1 MAKKLLAAALI
12 IAVFAVALPLSLLT
26 ASADN
31 TLPTPE
37 TIGGTD
43 YSDDIWFGSDTIV
56 MDCYRSLVDGTE
68 GSYNTLTGV
77 AGGTFSPN
85 GFAADTTLA
94 EGVGVVSYKF
104 KFNGNYQF
112 SDESGELKPT
122 FGNLGIKL
130 GTFTHT
136 DGNKRTAYVVFRRC
150 QGTMFLMTNDGIAV
164 KTFGSSA
171 DTANTVDNI
180 RITVKYDKTANTVSV
195 WANDTFLSTQD
206 ISDLTDF
213 ALAENFGEIW
223 NYAPGSINGVTNTMD
238 ITEPR
243 AYGTLLKSAG
253 VQFVPTRG
261 SKVDLTSQL
270 TLSDE
275 ALNSTW
281 KSTGKITIPKGVD
294 STYTFNGITLNEGDT
309 IYASFAFTQYASAG
323 TGNDIAGGA
332 TSYLW
337 AKNGSTYG
345 YTGPRS
351 AWNHFISSTGFSF
364 VQGDAPNLNGDG
376 SKASNHGAVIIFTK
390 YVVNT
395 GALEVWANYKPYGK
409 SWDLYKVGTYTVPN
423 DQYIFGIHSPSTS
436 TEDTVVELVQYW
448 KDTTDRT
455 YYQDVLDAYYS
466 NGQNFNKGSLIS
478 DTTYN
483 LTGTGN
489 VQFTG
494 VDIDLSGDKSYT
506 MEADVT
512 VGETTETEVRAMFVP
527 IITKDS
533 EGNKRIV
540 AAGVSWNGDWSSGT
554 GKPVQNGMPWFC
566 VGTGNDL
573 LNNSSS
579 TVATGTTFK
588 LRVVTTV
595 SDIKIYINGEL
606 KVIRDISSESYVEP
620 VLGMYVR
627 RVSSAKFENLKVWG
641 DALSTDKM
649 NLTYKVVE
657 GGNAL
662 YTTPATRYE
671 VDNFGKLTANKSFS
685 AIASNVDFSS
695 TSNLTLK
702 ASVAI
707 DSFAHDGDGGTDQNT
722 VFVPRFIVGQYNRAD
737 GKIGYLEYYVHRNWM
752 HAALATEEHRTVA
765 VQTDIAGNIGDEPYG
780 WSMPSWTKWKTLE
793 PTLSTGYNFEATI
806 ANGKLSIKL
815 NGVSAIADYDLSQ
828 LDGFTPVL
836 GAGALLDGDFGA
848 GWNEKEMV
856 KLNNKAT
863 VTVITSFST
872 NDAYK
877 TVTPYTDEVGNKAF
891 ASGYNGK
898 FVNITVAPANGFA
911 LKAGSLKLGD
921 KNVINAVK
929 TDTTGL
935 TYDIESA
942 DAAIAA
948 EFVTGNDAMTGAVLG
963 TQYREKTESKEAA
976 VRFLTRFYVN
986 GLSDQNV
993 QTENGIAVGTRT
1005 IKDYGVL
1012 AAKSE
1017 DLNGAELTM
1026 ANKKYSA
1033 SGINNYI
1040 YSYTENY
1047 VEIAVAVIPKT
1058 DNTEYTL
1065 RGYIEFSDGTIV
1077 YTDAFTGT
1085 LAAAKAAAGK

>member
-31 TLPTPE
+31 ALPTPE

-43 YSDDIWFGSDTIV
+43 YTDSISFAATDIERYAGLIN
-56 MDCYRSLVDGTE
+56 GT
-68 GSYNTLTGV
+68 TTGNELSGV
-77 AGGTFSPN
+77 GAGAYVPS
-85 GFAADTTLA
+85 GFAADTTLT

-104 KFNGNYQF
+104 TFHGDVLYTTT
-112 SDESGELKPT
+112 GETRTPT
-122 FGNLGIKL
+122 WGRVGVKL
-130 GTFTHT
+130 GTYTKNGGTRPIFV
-136 DGNKRTAYVVFRRC
+136 NFRRN
-150 QGTMFLMTNDGIAV
+150 QSNIYLMDSWGEAAAG
-164 KTFGSSA
+164 FGS
-171 DTANTVDNI
+171 TAETQNDCTSL
-180 RITVKYDKTANTVSV
+180 RITVKYDKAANEVSV
-195 WANDTFLSTQD
+195 WANDTFLKTLDMST
-206 ISDLTDF
+206 ISDFT
-213 ALAENFGEIW
+213 
-223 NYAPGSINGVTNTMD
+223 VTNDFGSVDLSGVGTTD
-238 ITEPR
+238 GVANTVDVTE
-243 AYGTLLKSAG
+243 AKAFGSFFKSYGTE
-253 VQFVPTRG
+253 FVPTRG
-261 SKVDLTSQL
+261 SKTDLTSQL

-275 ALNSTW
+275 TLNAAW
-281 KSTGKITIPKGVD
+281 KSTGKLTIPSG
-294 STYTFNGITLNEGDT
+294 TAAQYYFNGITLNEGDT
-309 IYASFAFTQYASAG
+309 IYTSFALTQY
-323 TGNDIAGGA
+323 GGSGSNA
-332 TSYLW
+332 ADYGLVW
-337 AKNGSTYG
+337 ANGSTLG
-345 YTGPRS
+345 YFAAKPGWQQVNATTN
-351 AWNHFISSTGFSF
+351 AYSF
-364 VQGDAPNLNGDG
+364 VAGDAPLGNA
-376 SKASNHGAVIIFTK
+376 SKNSNVGPVIIYTK
-390 YVVNT
+390 YVVDT
-395 GALEVWANYKPYGK
+395 GALEVWANYIKYGQTTLG
-409 SWDLYKVGTYTVPN
+409 LYKVGSYTVPN
-423 DQYIFGIHSPSTS
+423 DQYRFGAFTNETPPQ
-436 TEDTVVELVQYW
+436 DTIIEYVQYW

-455 YYQDVLDAYYS
+455 YYQDALDAYYN
-466 NGQNFNKGSLIS
+466 NGQNFDKGSLIS

-512 VGETTETEVRAMFVP
+512 VGETTTTEVRAMFVP
-527 IITKDS
+527 IITKNS
-533 EGNKRIV
+533 EGNKQIV
-540 AAGVSWNGDWSSGT
+540 AAGVAWNGNWSSGT
-554 GKPVQNGMPWFC
+554 GQPVQNGNPWFC
-566 VGTGNDL
+566 TGVYNGL
-573 LNNSSS
+573 NNNSSS

-606 KVIRDISSESYVEP
+606 KVTRDISSESYVEP
-620 VLGMYVR
+620 VLGIYVR
-627 RVSSAKFENLKVWG
+627 RVSSAKFENLKIWG
-641 DALSTDKM
+641 DALSTAKK

-702 ASVAI
+702 ATVAI
-707 DSFAHDGDGGTDQNT
+707 DSFAHDGDGGTHSNT
-722 VFVPRFIVGQYNRAD
+722 VFVPRFIVGQYNRSD
-737 GKIGYLEYYVHRNWM
+737 GKIGYLEYFVHRNWL
-752 HAALATEEHRTVA
+752 HAALATEEHSVVA
-765 VQTDIAGNIGDEPYG
+765 VQTDIKSNVGDQPYG
-780 WSMPSWTKWKTLE
+780 YSFGSWTTE
-793 PTLSTGYNFEATI
+793 PTLSSVYSFEATI

-836 GAGALLDGDFGA
+836 GAGALLDGDFGLS
-848 GWNEKEMV
+848 WNEETMV
-856 KLNNKAT
+856 KLNDKAT

-872 NDAYK
+872 DDAYK
-877 TVTPYTDEVGNKAF
+877 TVTPYTDENGNKAF
-891 ASGYNGK
+891 ASGYNGE

-921 KNVINAVK
+921 KNVINAVT

-963 TQYREKTESKEAA
+963 TQYREMTENKPAA

-1012 AAKSE
+1012 AKRSE

-1026 ANKKYSA
+1026 ANKSYSA

-1047 VEIAVAVIPKT
+1047 VEIAVAITPNT
-1058 DNTEYTL
+1058 DDTEYTL

-1085 LAAAKAAAGK
+1085 FAAAKAAAGK

>member
-43 YSDDIWFGSDTIV
+43 YSDDIWFGSNAII
-56 MDCYRSLVDGTE
+56 MDRYRSLVDGTE

-112 SDESGELKPT
+112 SDETGELKRT
-122 FGNLGIKL
+122 FGNLAIKL

-136 DGNKRTAYVVFRRC
+136 DGKGRTAYVVFRRC
-150 QGTMFLMTNDGIAV
+150 QGTMYLMTGDGIAV

-171 DTANTVDNI
+171 DTAETVDNI
-180 RITVKYDKTANTVSV
+180 RITVKYDKAANTVSV

-206 ISDLTDF
+206 LSDLTDF

-223 NYAPGSINGVTNTMD
+223 NYGPGSINGVTNTMD
-238 ITEPR
+238 ITEPK

-253 VQFVPTRG
+253 TQFVPTRG
-261 SKVDLTSQL
+261 GKVDLTAQL

-309 IYASFAFTQYASAG
+309 IYASFAFTQYASVG
-323 TGNDIAGGA
+323 TGDDIAGGA

-337 AKNGSTYG
+337 AKSGNTYG

-364 VQGDAPNLNGDG
+364 VQGDAPNLNRDG
-376 SKASNHGAVIIFTK
+376 SKASNEGAVIIFTK

-395 GALEVWANYKPYGK
+395 GALEVWANYKPWGK
-409 SWDLYKVGTYTVPN
+409 NWDLYKVGTYTVPN
-423 DQYIFGIHSPSTS
+423 DQYIFGIHSPYTS
-436 TEDTVVELVQYW
+436 TQDTVVELVQYW
-448 KDTTDRT
+448 KDTTERT
-455 YYQDVLDAYYS
+455 YFQDAADVYRSVGENS
-466 NGQNFNKGSLIS
+466 NLGALYTGN
-478 DTTYN
+478 TYN
-483 LTGTGN
+483 MSDVTAGN
-489 VQFTG
+489 YRFEG
-494 VDIDLSGDKSYT
+494 INIDLSGAKSFT
-506 MEADVT
+506 MEGT
-512 VGETTETEVRAMFVP
+512 VNVP
-527 IITKDS
+527 SLKDS
-533 EGNKRIV
+533 ESRVAFVPVIADGNPIMASV
-540 AAGVSWNGDWSSGT
+540 QWNGSTTHDGHPFIWTSY
-554 GKPVQNGMPWFC
+554 
-566 VGTGNDL
+566 
-573 LNNSSS
+573 NNS
-579 TVATGTTFK
+579 TATDAAWGINYDCTNGITFKMKVATTATNVK
-588 LRVVTTV
+588 LYVNDELVLTKALTGFTDIQPILMVYMRRSYATV
-595 SDIKIYINGEL
+595 SDMKI
-606 KVIRDISSESYVEP
+606 
-620 VLGMYVR
+620 
-627 RVSSAKFENLKVWG
+627 WG
-641 DALSTDKM
+641 DALSTAKK

-685 AIASNVDFSS
+685 AIASNIDFSS

-702 ASVAI
+702 AHVAI

-737 GKIGYLEYYVHRNWM
+737 GKIGYLEYFVHRNWL
-752 HAALATEEHRTVA
+752 HAALATEEHSVVA
-765 VQTDIAGNIGDEPYG
+765 VQNDIAGNIGDTPYG
-780 WSMPSWTKWKTLE
+780 FSLGSWTTSSTLLS
-793 PTLSTGYNFEATI
+793 TLSTGYNFEATI

-815 NGVSAIADYDLSQ
+815 NGFSAIADYDLSQ

-848 GWNEKEMV
+848 SWNEKTMV

-872 NDAYK
+872 DDAYK

-891 ASGYNGK
+891 ASGYNGE

-921 KNVINAVK
+921 KNVINAVT

-1012 AAKSE
+1012 AARSE

-1026 ANKKYSA
+1026 ANKSYSA

-1085 LAAAKAAAGK
+1085 FAAAKAAAGK

>member
-31 TLPTPE
+31 ALPTPE

-43 YSDDIWFGSDTIV
+43 YSDDIWFGSSSLL
-56 MDCYRSLVDGTE
+56 MDRYESLVNGTE
-68 GSYNTLTGV
+68 GSFNTLTGV
-77 AGGTFSPN
+77 EGGTFSPN

-112 SDESGELKPT
+112 SDASGELAMT
-122 FGNLGIKL
+122 YGNLGIKL

-136 DGNKRTAYVVFRRC
+136 DGKARTAYVVFRRC
-150 QGTMFLMTNDGIAV
+150 QNTIYLLTNDGIAV
-164 KTFGSSA
+164 KEFGSNA
-171 DTANTVDNI
+171 DTASTVSDI
-180 RITVKYDKTANTVSV
+180 RITVKYDKAANTVSV
-195 WANDTFLSTQD
+195 WTNDTFLNTLNLN
-206 ISDLTDF
+206 DLTDF
-213 ALAENFGEIW
+213 ALAENFGQIW
-223 NYAPGSINGVTNTMD
+223 NYNPGSIGGKTNTMD
-238 ITEPR
+238 VTEAK

-261 SKVDLTSQL
+261 NKTDLTSQL

-275 ALNSTW
+275 TLNATW

-323 TGNDIAGGA
+323 TGDIAGGA
-332 TSYLW
+332 VSYLW
-337 AKNGSTYG
+337 AKNGGTYG

-351 AWNHFISSTGFSF
+351 EWQHFLSSDIFSF
-364 VQGDAPNLNGDG
+364 VAGNAPNLNGEA
-376 SKASNHGAVIIFTK
+376 SKNSNKGPVIIYTK

-395 GALEVWANYKPYGK
+395 GALEVWANYYEYGQETLG
-409 SWDLYKVGTYTVPN
+409 LYKVGSYTVPN
-423 DQYIFGIHSPSTS
+423 DQYIFGIHSPVSS
-436 TEDTVVELVQYW
+436 SQDTVVEYVQYW
-448 KDTTDRT
+448 KDTTERT
-455 YYQDVLDAYYS
+455 YFQDALDAYYS
-466 NGQNFNKGSLIS
+466 DGQNFNKGSLIS

-483 LTGTGN
+483 LSGTGN
-489 VQFTG
+489 IQFTG

-512 VGETTETEVRAMFVP
+512 VGENIETEARAMFVP
-527 IITKDS
+527 VLTKGSD
-533 EGNKRIV
+533 GNKRIV
-540 AAGVSWNGDWSSGT
+540 AGGVCWNGDWSAGT
-554 GKPVQNGMPWFC
+554 GKPVQNGHPWFC
-566 VGTGNDL
+566 TGVWNDL
-573 LNNSSS
+573 NNVDYSS
-579 TVATGTTFK
+579 TVATGTKFK

-595 SDIKIYINGEL
+595 SDIKIYVNGEL
-606 KVIRDISSESYVEP
+606 KVTKDISNESYVEP
-620 VLGMYVR
+620 VLGIFVR

-641 DALSTDKM
+641 DALSTNKK

-671 VDNFGKLTANKSFS
+671 VDNFGKITANKSFS
-685 AIASNVDFSS
+685 AIASNIDFSS

-702 ASVAI
+702 AYVGI
-707 DSFAHDGDGGTDQNT
+707 DSFEHDGDGGTYQNT
-722 VFVPRFIVGQYNRAD
+722 VFVPRFIVGQYNRDD

-765 VQTDIAGNIGDEPYG
+765 VQTDIKGNIGDTPYG
-780 WSMPSWTKWKTLE
+780 WSLGSWTKE

-806 ANGKLSIKL
+806 ANGKLSITV

-828 LDGFTPVL
+828 LNGFTPVL

-848 GWNEKEMV
+848 GWDEAKMV
-856 KLNNKAT
+856 GLNNKAT
-863 VTVITSFST
+863 VTVLTSFST

-877 TVTPYTDEVGNKAF
+877 TVTPYTDNNGNKVF
-891 ASGYNGK
+891 ASGYNGG

-921 KNVINAVK
+921 KNVINAVE
-929 TDTTGL
+929 TDATGL

-963 TQYREKTESKEAA
+963 TQYREVDGTKPAA

-993 QTENGIAVGTRT
+993 QTVNGIAVGTRT
-1005 IKDYGVL
+1005 ITDYGVL
-1012 AAKSE
+1012 AARSE
-1017 DLNGAELTM
+1017 DLNSELTM
-1026 ANKKYSA
+1026 DNKSYSA

-1040 YSYTENY
+1040 YDYTENY

-1085 LAAAKAAAGK
+1085 FAAAKAAAGK

>member
-1 MAKKLLAAALI
+1 MKVKSMAKKLLAAALI

-43 YSDDIWFGSDTIV
+43 YSDKIWFGSDSLL
-56 MDCYRSLVDGTE
+56 MDRYESLVNGTE
-68 GSYNTLTGV
+68 GSFNTLTGV
-77 AGGTFSPN
+77 ANGTFSPN

-104 KFNGNYQF
+104 KFNGNFQF
-112 SDESGELKPT
+112 SDANGEVQPT
-122 FGNLGIKL
+122 YGNLGIKL
-130 GTFTHT
+130 GTFTNT
-136 DGNKRTAYVVFRRC
+136 KGEARTVYVVFRRC
-150 QGTMFLMTNDGIAV
+150 QSTIFLMTNYGEAIGNAL
-164 KTFGSSA
+164 GSNA
-171 DTANTVDNI
+171 DTASTVEDI
-180 RITVKYDKTANTVSV
+180 RITVKYDKAANTVSV
-195 WANDTFLSTQD
+195 WTNDTFLNTLNLN
-206 ISDLTDF
+206 DLTDF

-223 NYAPGSINGVTNTMD
+223 NYNPGSIGGKTNTMD
-238 ITEPR
+238 VTEAK

-261 SKVDLTSQL
+261 NKTDLTSQL

-275 ALNSTW
+275 TLNAAW

-323 TGNDIAGGA
+323 TDDIAVGT

-351 AWNHFISSTGFSF
+351 AYNQFLSSDRFSF
-364 VQGDAPNLNGDG
+364 VAGNAPNLNGDT
-376 SKASNHGAVIIFTK
+376 SKAGNEGAVIIFTK
-390 YVVNT
+390 YVVDT
-395 GALEVWANYKPYGK
+395 GALEVWANYKPFGK
-409 SWDLYKVGTYTVPN
+409 SWNLYKVGTYTVPN
-423 DQYIFGIHSPSTS
+423 DQYIFGIHSPATS
-436 TEDTVVELVQYW
+436 SVDTVVEYVQYW
-448 KDTTDRT
+448 KDTTERT
-455 YYQDVLDAYYS
+455 YFQDAADVYRS
-466 NGQNFNKGSLIS
+466 VGENGNVGALYAGN
-478 DTTYN
+478 TYN
-483 LTGTGN
+483 MSNEYAGN
-489 VQFTG
+489 YRFEG
-494 VDIDLSGDKSYT
+494 INIDLSGEKSFT
-506 MEADVT
+506 MEGT
-512 VGETTETEVRAMFVP
+512 VNVPSLKASESRVAFVP
-527 IITKDS
+527 VIAD
-533 EGNKRIV
+533 GNPIM
-540 AAGVSWNGDWSSGT
+540 AS
-554 GKPVQNGMPWFC
+554 VQW
-566 VGTGNDL
+566 
-573 LNNSSS
+573 NSSNANEGFPFIWTS
-579 TVATGTTFK
+579 YDNATATDANYNIRYDCTNGITFK
-588 LRVVTTV
+588 MKVVTTATSVELYVNDALVLTKDLTGFTNVEPILMVYLRRTYATV
-595 SDIKIYINGEL
+595 SDMKI
-606 KVIRDISSESYVEP
+606 
-620 VLGMYVR
+620 
-627 RVSSAKFENLKVWG
+627 WG
-641 DALSTDKM
+641 DALSTDKK

-671 VDNFGKLTANKSFS
+671 VDNFGKFTANKSFS

-702 ASVAI
+702 ATVSI
-707 DSFAHDGDGGTDQNT
+707 DSFEHNGDGGTYQNT
-722 VFVPRFIVGQYNRAD
+722 VFVPRFIVGQYIRDD
-737 GKIGYLEYYVHRNWM
+737 GKIGYLEYYVHRNWL
-752 HAALATEEHRTVA
+752 HAALATEEHSTVA
-765 VQTDIAGNIGDEPYG
+765 VQTDIKGNAGDTPYG
-780 WSMPSWTKWKTLE
+780 FSFASWTKE
-793 PTLSTGYNFEATI
+793 PTLGTAYNFEATI

-856 KLNNKAT
+856 GLNNKAT
-863 VTVITSFST
+863 VAVITSFST
-872 NDAYK
+872 NDSYK
-877 TVTPYTDEVGNKAF
+877 TVTPYTDENGNKAF
-891 ASGYNGK
+891 ASGYNGG

-942 DAAIAA
+942 NAAIAA

-963 TQYREKTESKEAA
+963 TQYREADGTKAAA

-993 QTENGIAVGTRT
+993 QTENGIAVGNRT
-1005 IKDYGVL
+1005 ITDYGVL
-1012 AAKSE
+1012 AARSE
-1017 DLNGAELTM
+1017 DLNAELTM
-1026 ANKKYSA
+1026 ENKSYSA

-1047 VEIAVAVIPKT
+1047 VEIAVAVIPNT
-1058 DNTEYTL
+1058 DDTEYTL

-1077 YTDAFTGT
+1077 YTEAFTGT
-1085 LAAAKAAAGK
+1085 FAAAKAAAGK

>member
-31 TLPTPE
+31 ALPTPE

-43 YSDDIWFGSDTIV
+43 YSDDIWFRSDTIV
-56 MDCYRSLVDGTE
+56 MDRYASLVNGTE
-68 GSYNTLTGV
+68 GSFNTLTGV
-77 AGGTFSPN
+77 EGGTFSPN

-112 SDESGELKPT
+112 SDASGELT
-122 FGNLGIKL
+122 MTYGNLGIKL

-136 DGNKRTAYVVFRRC
+136 DGKARTAYVVFRRC
-150 QGTMFLMTNDGIAV
+150 QNTIYLLTNDGIAV
-164 KTFGSSA
+164 KEFGSNA
-171 DTANTVDNI
+171 DTASTVSDI
-180 RITVKYDKTANTVSV
+180 RITVKYDKAANTVSV
-195 WANDTFLSTQD
+195 WTNDTFLNTLNLN
-206 ISDLTDF
+206 DLTDF

-223 NYAPGSINGVTNTMD
+223 NYNPGSINGVTNTMD

-323 TGNDIAGGA
+323 TGSDIAGGA

-395 GALEVWANYKPYGK
+395 GALEVWANYTPYGK

-423 DQYIFGIHSPSTS
+423 EQYIFGIHSPSTS

-448 KDTTDRT
+448 KDTTERT
-455 YYQDVLDAYYS
+455 YFQDALDAYYS
-466 NGQNFNKGSLIS
+466 DGQNFNKGSLIS

-483 LTGTGN
+483 LSGTGN
-489 VQFTG
+489 IQFTG

-512 VGETTETEVRAMFVP
+512 VGTTTETEARAMFVP
-527 IITKDS
+527 ILTKGSD
-533 EGNKRIV
+533 GNKRIV
-540 AAGVSWNGDWSSGT
+540 AGGVAWNGDWSAGT
-554 GKPVQNGMPWFC
+554 GKPVQNGHPWFC
-566 VGTGNDL
+566 TGLWNE
-573 LNNSSS
+573 LNNADYSS
-579 TVATGTTFK
+579 TVATGTKFK

-595 SDIKIYINGEL
+595 NDIKIYVNGEL
-606 KVIRDISSESYVEP
+606 KVTKDISNESYVEP
-620 VLGMYVR
+620 VLGIYVR

-641 DALSTDKM
+641 DALSTNKK

-657 GGNAL
+657 GGNAF

-671 VDNFGKLTANKSFS
+671 VDNFGKITANKSFS
-685 AIASNVDFSS
+685 AIASNIDFSS

-702 ASVAI
+702 AHVEI
-707 DSFAHDGDGGTDQNT
+707 DSFEHNGDSGTYQNT
-722 VFVPRFIVGQYNRAD
+722 VFVPRFIVGQYIRDD

-752 HAALATEEHRTVA
+752 HAALATEEHSIVA
-765 VQTDIAGNIGDEPYG
+765 VQTDIKSNEGDTPYG
-780 WSMPSWTKWKTLE
+780 WSMPSWTNWSQLQTTLG
-793 PTLSTGYNFEATI
+793 TAYNFEATI

-836 GAGALLDGDFGA
+836 GAGALLDGDIGA

-963 TQYREKTESKEAA
+963 TQYREADGTKPAA

-1005 IKDYGVL
+1005 ITDYGVL
-1012 AAKSE
+1012 AARSE
-1017 DLNGAELTM
+1017 DLNSELTM
-1026 ANKKYSA
+1026 ANKSYIA

-1040 YSYTENY
+1040 YDYTENY

-1085 LAAAKAAAGK
+1085 FAAAKAAAGK

>member
-31 TLPTPE
+31 ALPTPE

-43 YSDDIWFGSDTIV
+43 YSDKIWFGSDSLL
-56 MDCYRSLVDGTE
+56 MDRYESLVNGTE
-68 GSYNTLTGV
+68 GSFNTLTGV
-77 AGGTFSPN
+77 ADGTFSPN

-112 SDESGELKPT
+112 SDAEGEVKQT
-122 FGNLGIKL
+122 YGNLGIKL
-130 GTFTHT
+130 GTFTYT
-136 DGNKRTAYVVFRRC
+136 NGEARTVYVVFRRC
-150 QGTMFLMTNDGIAV
+150 QGTIFLLTNYGEAV
-164 KTFGSSA
+164 TAFGSNA
-171 DTANTVDNI
+171 DTAETVDNI
-180 RITVKYDKTANTVSV
+180 RITVKYDKAANTVSV
-195 WANDTFLSTQD
+195 WTNDTFLKTVD
-206 ISDLTDF
+206 LNDLTDF

-223 NYAPGSINGVTNTMD
+223 NYNPGSIGGKTNTMD
-238 ITEPR
+238 VTEAK
-243 AYGTLLKSAG
+243 AYGTLFKSAG

-261 SKVDLTSQL
+261 NKTDLTSQL

-275 ALNSTW
+275 TLNATW
-281 KSTGKITIPKGVD
+281 KSTGKITIPQGVD
-294 STYTFNGITLNEGDT
+294 ATYTFNGVTLNEGDT

-323 TGNDIAGGA
+323 TGDFAGGA
-332 TSYLW
+332 VSYLW
-337 AKNGSTYG
+337 AKNGGTYG

-351 AWNHFISSTGFSF
+351 AWNHFCSSTGFSF
-364 VQGDAPNLNGDG
+364 VAGNAPNLNGDA
-376 SKASNHGAVIIFTK
+376 SKDGNNGAVIIFTK

-395 GALEVWANYKPYGK
+395 GALEVWANYKPYTT
-409 SWDLYKVGTYTVPN
+409 SWDLYKVATYTVPN
-423 DQYIFGIHSPSTS
+423 DQYIFGIHSPVSS
-436 TEDTVVELVQYW
+436 SQDTVVEYVQYW
-448 KDTTDRT
+448 KDTTERT
-455 YYQDVLDAYYS
+455 YFQDALDAYYS

-483 LTGTGN
+483 LSGTGN
-489 VQFTG
+489 IQFTG

-512 VGETTETEVRAMFVP
+512 VGTTTETEVRAMFVP
-527 IITKDS
+527 IMTKDAN
-533 EGNKRIV
+533 GNKRIL
-540 AAGVSWNGDWSSGT
+540 AGGVSWNGDWSSGT
-554 GKPVQNGMPWFC
+554 GKPVQNGHPWFC

-595 SDIKIYINGEL
+595 SDIKIYVNGEL
-606 KVIRDISSESYVEP
+606 KVTRDISSESYVEP
-620 VLGMYVR
+620 VLGIYVR

-641 DALSTDKM
+641 DALSTNKK

-671 VDNFGKLTANKSFS
+671 VDNFGKITANKSFS

-702 ASVAI
+702 AYVGI
-707 DSFAHDGDGGTDQNT
+707 DSFEHNGDGGTSENT
-722 VFVPRFIVGQYNRAD
+722 QFVPRFIVGQYIRDD
-737 GKIGYLEYYVHRNWM
+737 GKIGYLEYHVHRNWM
-752 HAALATEEHRTVA
+752 HAGLATEEHSIVA
-765 VQTDIAGNIGDEPYG
+765 VQTDIKSNEGDTPYG
-780 WSMPSWTKWKTLE
+780 WSMPSWTNWSQLQTTLG
-793 PTLSTGYNFEATI
+793 TAYNFEATI
-806 ANGKLSIKL
+806 ANGKLSITL
-815 NGVSAIADYDLSQ
+815 NGVSAIADYDLTK
-828 LDGFTPVL
+828 LNGFTPVL

-848 GWNEKEMV
+848 GWDEAKMV
-856 KLNNKAT
+856 KLNNNAT
-863 VTVITSFST
+863 VTVLTSFST

-877 TVTPYTDEVGNKAF
+877 TVTPYTDVNGNKVF
-891 ASGYNGK
+891 ASGYNGE

-963 TQYREKTESKEAA
+963 TQYREADGTKPAA

-993 QTENGIAVGTRT
+993 QTVNGIAVGTRT

-1012 AAKSE
+1012 AARSE
-1017 DLNGAELTM
+1017 DLNSELTM
-1026 ANKKYSA
+1026 DNKSYIA

-1040 YSYTENY
+1040 YDYTENY

-1085 LAAAKAAAGK
+1085 FAAAKAAAGK